1 MSPHRSPRRVLPRI
15 ALLFWLSARL
25 SGCSVEPEPPASAA
39 TLQRQFPDQSAAVLE
54 AREAFVVDGEGF
66 HLGSAEVRG
75 RPSRPHVVLPR
86 DGSASIRFRTA
97 AGVEVR
103 VRELGVTGEGT
114 PVGQAVAYRRNGGTS
129 FWSATDHGVEEWLL
143 LDEGIARGEVVAVWQ
158 VEGATPRARGE
169 AVELVE
175 AGRGAPVL
183 RVSAP
188 RAYASSGRPVAM
200 ALTALGSRIEL
211 SVDAGGEAVLVDPAW
226 VQTAGAMNVAR
237 SAHTATL
244 LPSGKV
250 LVAGGLDI
258 RPHESVTLTLDSAE
272 LYDPAADSW
281 SSTKRG
287 IMRHARGGHTAT
299 LLPSGKVLVAG
310 GVLADFYEGYT
321 PLDSAELY
329 DPKTRT
335 WTDAAPMRHAR
346 TEHTATLL
354 PSGKVL
360 VAGGHPVDF
369 GDENVE
375 LYEPETD
382 TWTLTGPLQTAR
394 AEHAATL
401 LPSGKVL
408 VTGGFNSIGSLAN
421 AELYDPETGDW
432 TSTASMCTGRRHHT
446 MTLLPNGEV
455 LAAGGEEDNLS
466 GPAGTERYDPEGCGP
481 EGCGPEGGCWTRT
494 APMSQT
500 RAHHTATLLPD
511 GLVLVTGG
519 GGTSAERYDPAVDTW
534 VPTRPMVHARSG
546 HTATLLT
553 SGEVLVA
560 GGQGRD
566 RALEE
571 AERFAQ
577 ARGEA
582 CSAVSACFA
591 SDHCVDGICCDAPCP
606 CGTCSNRGQCGAHG
620 SLAKAGTICAPPR
633 CDGDTSSLAPAVCTF
648 SSSSCPRPARVDC
661 IAYRCD
667 PELGA
672 CKTGCASLDDCAPGF
687 VCNLRGHCVR
697 PPPAPGAVGGCS
709 AAPSASSSAAPRGL
723 GLLLLGLGAVRRRRR
738 SAAGAR
744 LSALLASAL
753 LLGGCGAE
761 PEDTSAAALRVRFPD
776 HADAVLSAP
785 EAFARAVDGFRLAAT
800 EPGVAWVRAARPEVV
815 LPLDGSGVIRF
826 RRAEGG
832 EIRVRELGAFGEGR
846 VSERAVSYGR
856 AGGTS
861 YWTATEGGVEEWLL
875 LEEGVA
881 RGGEAVAAW
890 QVEGAA
896 LRERGAAVELVDE
909 ESGAPVL
916 RVTAPRAY
924 AASGRAVSLSLRAR
938 GSRIEL
944 SVDMA
949 DAGSEAVLVDPVWEP
964 AGAMNVPRR
973 GHTAT
978 LIEESGMVLVVGGLT
993 GRIGHVDSAELYDP
1007 RTDSWTGAAST
1018 GAARYLHTATLLSTG
1033 KVLVAGG
1040 FFDASATNEAELYD
1054 PVTDSW
1060 GPAGSLR
1067 TVRQEHTATL
1077 LSTGKVLVTGGRG
1090 ESDLLATVELYDP
1103 VTDSW
1108 SPAGSMSVARSSHS
1122 ATRLPSGKVLVAGG
1136 HDPADAPLGSAE
1148 LYDPVTDSWGP
1159 AGSLR
1164 GARQEHTAT
1173 LLSTGKVLVTGGRGE
1188 GGFLGTVEL
1197 YDPAT
1202 DTWDFTASLSAARE
1216 GHVATLLPSGKVL
1229 VVSSQEAELFDPM
1242 TGTWNAT
1249 APMRYNR
1256 AAHTA
1261 TLLPNGEVL
1270 VAGLAAYAERYTGL
1284 GVACSSDVD
1293 CAGAACVDG
1302 VCCES
1307 PCTEPC
1313 HTCARSSS
1321 LGRCAPQQAGSDAR
1335 DDCAHTG
1342 CDGACDGFGACTAVL
1357 RGEECSPARCS
1368 DETHSMARIVC
1379 LADGADCLDPASEAR
1394 VLVDCAPYGCDK
1406 IGGDCREDCSS
1417 VQDCAPGFACDLS
1430 GACVRP
1436 PSAVEQRGCSAARA
1450 PAAVSPGG
1458 GLVALLLALLAL
1470 GRRRSSPFQVS

>member
-1 MSPHRSPRRVLPRI
+1 MPPRSLPGRVLPRI
-15 ALLFWLSARL
+15 ALLFWLSACL
-25 SGCSVEPEPPASAA
+25 SGCSVETDPPASAA

-54 AREAFVVDGEGF
+54 AREAFVGDGEGF
-66 HLGSAEVRG
+66 HLGSVEVRG

-86 DGSASIRFRTA
+86 EGSERIRFRTA

-103 VRELGVTGEGT
+103 VREHGAAGEGT
-114 PVGQAVAYRRNGGTS
+114 PVGQAVAYRRSGGTS

-143 LDEGIARGEVVAVWQ
+143 LEEGVARGEVVAVWE
-158 VEGATPRARGE
+158 VEGATLRARGE

-175 AGRGAPVL
+175 PGRGAAVL

-188 RAYASSGRPVAM
+188 RAYASSGRSVGM
-200 ALTALGSRIEL
+200 ALTARGSRIEL
-211 SVDAGGEAVLVDPAW
+211 AVDAGGESVLVDPAW
-226 VQTAGAMNVAR
+226 VQAAGAMNVAR
-237 SAHTATL
+237 SDHTETL
-244 LPSGKV
+244 LPSGLV
-250 LVAGGLDI
+250 LVAGGLDA
-258 RPHESVTLTLDSAE
+258 RPYEEVILNLDSAE
-272 LYDPAADSW
+272 LYDPKTDSW
-281 SSTKRG
+281 SFTRG
-287 IMRHARGGHTAT
+287 KMRHARGGHTAT

-310 GVLADFYEGYT
+310 GKQAHFNEGDS

-329 DPKTRT
+329 DPKTDT
-335 WTDAAPMRHAR
+335 WADAGQMLQAR
-346 TEHTATLL
+346 AEHTATLL
-354 PSGKVL
+354 RNGKVL

-375 LYEPETD
+375 LYEPDTD
-382 TWTLTGPLQTAR
+382 RWTFTGTGPMQIAR
-394 AEHAATL
+394 AEHEAVRL
-401 LPSGKVL
+401 RSGKVL
-408 VTGGFNSIGSLAN
+408 VTGGFNSIGSLAS
-421 AELYDPETGDW
+421 AELYDPDTGDW
-432 TSTASMCTGRRHHT
+432 TPTASMCQGRRHHT
-446 MTLLPNGEV
+446 MTLLPDGEV
-455 LAAGGEEDNLS
+455 LVAGGVKDIDS
-466 GPAGTERYDPEGCGP
+466 GLASAERYDPEAGR
-481 EGCGPEGGCWTRT
+481 WTCA
-494 APMSQT
+494 APMT
-500 RAHHTATLLPD
+500 HARAGHTATPMPD
-511 GLVLVTGG
+511 GLVLVAGG
-519 GGTSAERYDPAVDTW
+519 PSATAERYDPAVDTW
-534 VPTRPMVHARSG
+534 IATSPMEHARSG
-546 HTATLLT
+546 HTATLLR

-566 RALEE
+566 YALAD

-606 CGTCSNRGQCGAHG
+606 CGTCSDRGQCGPLG
-620 SLAKAGTICAPPR
+620 SSAKAGTICAPPR
-633 CDGDTSSLAPAVCTF
+633 CDGDTQSLAPAVCTR
-648 SSSSCPRPARVDC
+648 SSSSCPKPVSIDC

-667 PELGA
+667 PERGA
-672 CKTGCASLDDCAPGF
+672 CKSSCTSLDDCAPRF

-709 AAPSASSSAAPRGL
+709 AAPSAPSSAAPRGL
-723 GLLLLGLGAVRRRRR
+723 GLLLLGLGAARRRWR

-744 LSALLASAL
+744 LSALLAATL

-761 PEDTSAAALRVRFPD
+761 PEDTSGAALRLRFPD

-785 EAFARAVDGFRLAAT
+785 EAFTPAVDGFRLDAT
-800 EPGVAWVRAARPEVV
+800 EPGGAWVRAARPEVV
-815 LPLDGSGVIRF
+815 LPRDGSGVIRF
-826 RRAEGG
+826 RRADGG

-846 VSERAVSYGR
+846 VAERAVSYGR

-861 YWTATEGGVEEWLL
+861 YWTATDGGVEEWLL

-881 RGGEAVAAW
+881 RGGEAAAAW

-924 AASGRAVSLSLRAR
+924 AASGRSVGLSLRAH

-944 SVDMA
+944 SVDVG
-949 DAGSEAVLVDPVWEP
+949 DAGSEAVLVDPAWEP

-978 LIEESGMVLVVGGLT
+978 LLEESGMVLVVGGLT
-993 GRIGHVDSAELYDP
+993 GRIGYLDSAELYDP
-1007 RTDSWTGAAST
+1007 RTDSWTSAASM
-1018 GAARYLHTATLLSTG
+1018 GVARYLHTATLLSTG

-1040 FFDASATNEAELYD
+1040 DFDSSAANEAELYD

-1060 GPAGSLR
+1060 SPAGSMR
-1067 TVRQEHTATL
+1067 APRQEHTATL
-1077 LSTGKVLVTGGRG
+1077 LSTGEVLVTGGRDEG
-1090 ESDLLATVELYDP
+1090 GLLATVELYDP

-1108 SPAGSMSVARSSHS
+1108 SPAASMSVARNSHS

-1136 HDPADAPLGSAE
+1136 YDPADAPLGSAE
-1148 LYDPVTDSWGP
+1148 LYDPVTDSWSP

-1164 GARQEHTAT
+1164 AARQEHTAT
-1173 LLSTGKVLVTGGRGE
+1173 LLSTGKVLVTGGRDE
-1188 GGFLGTVEL
+1188 GGLGGLLGTVEL
-1197 YDPAT
+1197 YDPTT
-1202 DTWDFTASLSAARE
+1202 DTWDFTAPLNAARAD
-1216 GHVATLLPSGKVL
+1216 HVATLLPSGKVL
-1229 VVSSQEAELFDPM
+1229 VVSSPDAELFDPM
-1242 TGTWNAT
+1242 TSTWNAT
-1249 APMRYNR
+1249 PPMRYNR

-1284 GVACSSDVD
+1284 GVACSSDAD
-1293 CAGAACVDG
+1293 CARAACVDG

-1313 HTCARSSS
+1313 HTCARISS
-1321 LGRCAPQQAGSDAR
+1321 LGRCVPQQAGSDAR
-1335 DDCAHTG
+1335 NDCAHTG
-1342 CDGACDGFGACTAVL
+1342 CDGTCDGFGACTAVR
-1357 RGEECSPARCS
+1357 RGEACSPARCS

-1394 VLVDCAPYGCDK
+1394 ALVDCAPYRCDK
-1406 IGGDCREDCSS
+1406 LDGDCKENCSS
-1417 VQDCAPGFACDLS
+1417 LQDCAPGFACDLS

-1436 PSAVEQRGCSAARA
+1436 PPAVEQGGCSAARA